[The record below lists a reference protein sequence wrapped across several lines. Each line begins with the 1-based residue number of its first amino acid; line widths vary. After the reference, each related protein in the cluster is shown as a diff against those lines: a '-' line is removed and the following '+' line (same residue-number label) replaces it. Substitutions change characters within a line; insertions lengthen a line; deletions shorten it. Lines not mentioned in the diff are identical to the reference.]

1 MGVILDVSDLHI
13 EFHDHEKP
21 ETVVHDFDLMLEEGE
36 IVGLVGESGSGKSMS
51 AMAIA
56 GLLSRHEISKEGK
69 ILYNGTNLLTC
80 SREEL
85 RSYQG
90 KDIAMIF
97 QEPMTSLNPS
107 KRIGWQVEESVRI
120 HRSDI
125 DAKTRKEMAV
135 TQLSRAG
142 LPDPEKVYMQYPHEL
157 SGGMRQRVMIAAAM
171 ILNPRILIADEPT
184 TALDVM
190 VQAQIIDLLREI
202 NREYHTS
209 IIFISHDLSLVNQLC
224 HRVLVMHHGRVVEA
238 GRTREIFRNP
248 QKEYTMKLIGS
259 IPKVRLDDVPP
270 DRQEMAGDILSVRGL
285 TVSYQSGG
293 GLFRKKQE
301 NLVLKGIDLTLH
313 RGEILALVGES
324 GCGKSTLAKAVT
336 GMNSRYSG
344 SIELS
349 GDRPQMVFQDP
360 YSALNPSHTIG
371 WLLEE
376 PLRIRGG
383 MTDADRNAR
392 VLEMMDMV
400 RLDRELIHR
409 YPGQLS
415 GGQRQRICIA
425 AALMLKP
432 EILLAD
438 EPVSALDVTI
448 QVEILA
454 LLKRLRA
461 EMGLSI
467 LFISHDLRTVYQLC
481 DTVAI
486 MKGGVIIEKGPVN
499 RIYREPEQAY
509 TRQLLKAAGIA
520 VPGAAV

>member
-1 MGVILDVSDLHI
+1 M
-13 EFHDHEKP
+13 
-21 ETVVHDFDLMLEEGE
+21 
-36 IVGLVGESGSGKSMS
+36 
-51 AMAIA
+51 
-56 GLLSRHEISKEGK
+56 
-69 ILYNGTNLLTC
+69 
-80 SREEL
+80 
-85 RSYQG
+85 
-90 KDIAMIF
+90 
-97 QEPMTSLNPS
+97 
-107 KRIGWQVEESVRI
+107 
-120 HRSDI
+120 
-125 DAKTRKEMAV
+125 
-135 TQLSRAG
+135 
-142 LPDPEKVYMQYPHEL
+142 
-157 SGGMRQRVMIAAAM
+157 
-171 ILNPRILIADEPT
+171 
-184 TALDVM
+184 
-190 VQAQIIDLLREI
+190 
-202 NREYHTS
+202 
-209 IIFISHDLSLVNQLC
+209 
-224 HRVLVMHHGRVVEA
+224 
-238 GRTREIFRNP
+238 
-248 QKEYTMKLIGS
+248 
-259 IPKVRLDDVPP
+259 
-270 DRQEMAGDILSVRGL
+270 
-285 TVSYQSGG
+285 
-293 GLFRKKQE
+293 
-301 NLVLKGIDLTLH
+301 LKGIDLTLH

-415 GGQRQRICIA
+415 GGQRQRVCIA